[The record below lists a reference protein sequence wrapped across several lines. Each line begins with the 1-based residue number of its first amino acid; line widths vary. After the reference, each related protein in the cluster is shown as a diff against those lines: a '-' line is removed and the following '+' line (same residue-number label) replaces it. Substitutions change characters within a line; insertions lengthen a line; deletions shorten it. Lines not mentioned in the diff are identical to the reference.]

1 MKFNSLREKDYIL
14 MLAFIISKNQMQ
26 LYHNRHCKKN
36 RIRLK
41 FCKLGNKRTI
51 CLFQDQLHLT
61 QTSNFHSLFHSN
73 STVYVS
79 LLSPRV
85 SFIIYENLSFII
97 LFSLCML
104 FNSHCYPCTF
114 IIHHHRLTK
123 KENTDSV
130 VLNMLY
136 TIEYTFSVVC
146 FVSYIISVAR
156 RHDRQNR
163 ETFKKKKK
171 DASRTHTSI

>member
-1 MKFNSLREKDYIL
+1 MY
-14 MLAFIISKNQMQ
+14 
-26 LYHNRHCKKN
+26 LYHDRYCKKN

-41 FCKLGNKRTI
+41 FCKLGNKRAI
-51 CLFQDQLHLT
+51 CLFQDRLNLT

-79 LLSPRV
+79 LLSPRI
-85 SFIIYENLSFII
+85 SLIIYENLSFII
-97 LFSLCML
+97 LFFLYML
-104 FNSHCYPCTF
+104 FNSHCYPCAF
-114 IIHHHRLTK
+114 IIHQHRLTK

-136 TIEYTFSVVC
+136 TIEYMFCVVC

-163 ETFKKKKK
+163 ETFKKKKR
-171 DASRTHTSI
+171 RTHHAHIQAYKEEDCVNKRK